1 MGRGIRL
8 ACEQCD
14 FTALLVERAPFAYD
28 ATGKPCALP
37 TDSTTTPDG
46 YWSDW
51 LCGECRLP
59 VRMAAGEDAGSLSR
73 CPTCSSA
80 LLPFAEAARQL
91 AEASRSRVWH
101 DLALER
107 AAHAQVRGAQAAAVE
122 LESAWKRGDS
132 TTQATLDA
140 LAAEVQ
146 PRPETPHAEEL
157 AGTSALG
164 GLAPL
169 IENAADLAA
178 AAGLLA
184 EREAASARQIG
195 IFAAW
200 CADEALLPGVPCP
213 HCMTGQ
219 LVHWPVWE

>member
-14 FTALLVERAPFAYD
+14 FAALLLERAPFAYD
-28 ATGKPCALP
+28 AAGEPLVLP

-46 YWSDW
+46 YWSDS

-59 VRMAAGEDAGSLSR
+59 VRLIAGEDAERLAH
-73 CPTCSSA
+73 CPTCSSV
-80 LLPFAEAARQL
+80 LLPFAEAAREL
-91 AEASRSRVWH
+91 AEASHSRVWR

-107 AAHAQVRGAQAAAVE
+107 TGGARVRSGLEAATRLEEE
-122 LESAWKRGDS
+122 LHRGDR
-132 TTQATLDA
+132 TTQAALDA
-140 LAAEVQ
+140 LAAEVL
-146 PRPETPHAEEL
+146 PGAETPQAEEL

-178 AAGLLA
+178 AARLLA

-195 IFAAW
+195 ILEKW

-213 HCMTGQ
+213 QCGTGQ
-219 LVHWPVWE
+219 LIHWPAWE

>member
-14 FTALLVERAPFAYD
+14 FAALLLERAPFAYD
-28 ATGKPCALP
+28 AAGEPRGLP
-37 TDSTTTPDG
+37 ADSSTAPDG

-59 VRMAAGEDAGSLSR
+59 VRLIAGEDAARLPH
-73 CPTCSSA
+73 CPTCSST
-80 LLPFAEAARQL
+80 LLPFAEAAREL
-91 AEASRSRVWH
+91 AEASRSRVWR
-101 DLALER
+101 DLTLER
-107 AAHAQVRGAQAAAVE
+107 AGGARVRSGLEAASRLEEE
-122 LESAWKRGDS
+122 LRRGDS
-132 TTQATLDA
+132 TTQAALDT
-140 LAAEVQ
+140 LAAALL
-146 PRPETPHAEEL
+146 PGAETPHAAEL

-178 AAGLLA
+178 AARLLA
-184 EREAASARQIG
+184 EREVASARQMG
-195 IFAAW
+195 ILEAW
-200 CADEALLPGVPCP
+200 CTDEAQLPGVPCP
-213 HCMTGQ
+213 RCATGQ